1 MIRNAFFAVLLTA
14 TPVAALDLS
23 VPGGVE
29 TRREVS
35 PAATVRLPSSAWS
48 REIAPD
54 VVEGAIR
61 KRTLRVGGGGQTTLQ
76 LLAPLRQAMLDA
88 GYDEVY
94 ACEAL
99 TCGGFDFR
107 FQLDL
112 LGEPEMHVDLGDF
125 RYLLM
130 RNDNEDLQSA
140 RQISLVVSRDAQAG
154 YVHITEVFATSLPPA
169 DAPFS
174 RPAQTATA
182 TGALPTVLETM
193 GHAILDDLD
202 FGSGAS
208 DLGDGT
214 YQSLSDL
221 AAWLLANPSASVAI
235 VGHTDAVGSLAGNTA
250 LSKRRAESVVA
261 RLAQEYGVNPA
272 QMQADGVGYLAPIAS
287 NLTDEGRAK
296 NRRVEVIILSN

>member
-1 MIRNAFFAVLLTA
+1 MIRSAFFAVLLSA
-14 TPVAALDLS
+14 TPLAALNLS

-35 PAATVRLPSSAWS
+35 PATSVRLPSSAWS
-48 REIAPD
+48 RDVAPN

-76 LLAPLRQAMLDA
+76 LLVPLRQAMLEA
-88 GYDEVY
+88 GYVEVY

-130 RNDNEDLQSA
+130 QNDGENQQSA
-140 RQISLVVSRDAQAG
+140 SQISLVVSRDAQAG
-154 YVHITEVFATSLPPA
+154 YVHITEVFPTSLPPA
-169 DAPFS
+169 DAPFT
-174 RPAQTATA
+174 RPAQTAAA
-182 TGALPTVLETM
+182 TGALSSTLETT
-193 GHAILDDLD
+193 GHIILDDLV

-208 DLGDGT
+208 DLGDAT

-221 AAWLLANPSASVAI
+221 AAWLLANPTVTVAI
-235 VGHTDAVGSLAGNTA
+235 VGHTDAVGSLAENTA

-261 RLAQEYGVNPA
+261 LLAAEYGVDPS
-272 QMQADGVGYLAPIAS
+272 QVQADGVGYLAPIAS
-287 NLTDEGRAK
+287 NLTDEGRAA
-296 NRRVEVIILSN
+296 NRRVEVILLTD